1 MYEYTVRGMY
11 VSHCYINTVGVVDWV
26 CMVLDRKVWKA
37 SLDMVMS
44 LQVV

>member
-1 MYEYTVRGMY
+1 VSTGEDFFE
-11 VSHCYINTVGVVDWV
+11 SHCYINTVGDVDWV

-44 LQVV
+44 LQAM